1 MRRKMPT
8 RPSRRRVTSK
18 KGIEQV
24 EEKIAKAL
32 REGEFYQVSQMV
44 RMVAER

>member
-1 MRRKMPT
+1 MRRKMPS

-32 REGEFYQVSQMV
+32 REGEFYRVSQMV